1 MHGIGAE
8 AGTFA
13 AALREFAVAFG
24 TVLVVEVGA
33 CRGGVRIML

>member
-13 AALREFAVAFG
+13 AAFREFAMTFG
-24 TVLVVEVGA
+24 TMLVVEVGA
-33 CRGGVRIML
+33 CCGGVRIMI